1 MNISPYFRNLRTAYF
16 AELDDL
22 TFDSEGN
29 NILSKRLAQRR
40 KEMEFL
46 AHMLE
51 ISPEMVA
58 VVFHKAF
65 RFTEL
70 AVMDNL
76 VSLDPE
82 DLPEWDSLADC
93 LSLETWAQPLVDMV
107 SKQAKGEWFLCVA
120 AGLEYL
126 YHRPE
131 HPQSDGADHA
141 DASAGEEEDA
151 DAIEDRE
158 RHEAGAEWLAEQGC
172 DRKE

>member
-1 MNISPYFRNLRTAYF
+1 MNISPYFRNLRTAYL

-65 RFTEL
+65 RFSAL
-70 AVMDNL
+70 AVFDNL
-76 VSLDPE
+76 VSLEPE
-82 DLPEWDSLADC
+82 DLPEWASLADC
-93 LSLETWAQPLVDMV
+93 LSVEPWAQPLVEQV
-107 SKQAKGEWFLCVA
+107 CTQPKGEWFLCVA

-126 YHRPE
+126 YHLPE
-131 HPQSDGADHA
+131 HPQSSGADNG
-141 DASAGEEEDA
+141 DAAEEEDA

-158 RHEAGAEWLAEQGC
+158 RDEASAEWLAEQGF

>member
-29 NILSKRLAQRR
+29 NILSKRLTQRR

-58 VVFHKAF
+58 VVFHRAF

-82 DLPEWDSLADC
+82 DLPEWDSLSGC
-93 LSLETWAQPLVDMV
+93 LSLEPWAQPLIDMV
-107 SKQAKGEWFLCVA
+107 CKQSKGEWFLCVA

-126 YHRPE
+126 YHLPE
-131 HPQSDGADHA
+131 HPQSHGAEEA
-141 DASAGEEEDA
+141 DASDDEEDA
-151 DAIEDRE
+151 DAKEERE
-158 RHEAGAEWLAEQGC
+158 RLEAGADWLAEQGF